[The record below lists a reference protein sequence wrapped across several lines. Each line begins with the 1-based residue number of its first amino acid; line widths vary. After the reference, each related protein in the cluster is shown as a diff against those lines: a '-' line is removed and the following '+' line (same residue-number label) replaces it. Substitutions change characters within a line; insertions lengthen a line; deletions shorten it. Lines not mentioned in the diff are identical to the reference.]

1 MGPIAKPEV
10 PPGVTRSPAGD
21 GEEARSGTGDFEDK
35 FTFEQLGKD
44 VTSPLESTHLNGSFQ
59 AVWPE
64 TFDLPTI
71 HEDQFEDYG
80 EVESPSLQRR
90 SPARG
95 LESWRSSC
103 DLSGL
108 DGEGSCS
115 SCSETSEKLSFMEDR
130 LSEMEIE
137 SLKQE
142 ETARRQRNISKRLV
156 KRINS
161 LEEHLELEKMASE
174 EALQKM
180 RSVHE
185 VALRKAERTREMQ
198 LENLNSSVQVLQD
211 ENAYM
216 SRKVSALST
225 QNRALEKKVHSLED
239 DITDMQDSLQ
249 RLQEHAQKLE
259 ETLMQERSAREMEKE
274 AMSKVI
280 DGLGNQLPNV
290 WDQED
295 DALRLVQRPS
305 KKDVVVQTYSDDFLK
320 EMDPMVQENLRLRA
334 EVEELQEVL
343 SAQGRALVWQQN
355 GDPRPPAPGSDFCSL
370 VDEMELASLE
380 QVQALQEQ
388 KDINKHLRQYLDRV
402 ILTILEKDPTL
413 LEVKTPA
420 K

>member
-1 MGPIAKPEV
+1 MGPVAKQEI
-10 PPGVTRSPAGD
+10 PPNVTRSPAGD
-21 GEEARSGTGDFEDK
+21 GEETQSGAGDFEEK
-35 FTFEQLGKD
+35 FTIEHLGKG

-80 EVESPSLQRR
+80 EVESPNLQRR

-95 LESWRSSC
+95 LGSWRSSC

-115 SCSETSEKLSFMEDR
+115 SCSETSEKLSFLEDR
-130 LSEMEIE
+130 LSEMEGE

-142 ETARRQRNISKRLV
+142 ETARRQRNVSKRLV

-174 EALQKM
+174 EALQKL
-180 RSVHE
+180 RTLHE
-185 VALRKAERTREMQ
+185 VALQKAERTRELQ
-198 LENLNSSVQVLQD
+198 VENLNSSVHALKD

-216 SRKVSALST
+216 SRKISALST
-225 QNRALEKKVHSLED
+225 QNRALEKKVQSLED
-239 DITDMQDSLQ
+239 DIMDMQDSLQ
-249 RLQEHAQKLE
+249 RLHEHAQKLE
-259 ETLMQERSAREMEKE
+259 ETLMQERIARDTEKE
-274 AMSKVI
+274 VMSQVI
-280 DGLGNQLPNV
+280 DGLRNQLVDV

-295 DALRLVQRPS
+295 EALRPVQRPP
-305 KKDVVVQTYSDDFLK
+305 KKDVVVQTYSDDSVK
-320 EMDPMVQENLRLRA
+320 ELDPMVQENLRLQA
-334 EVEELQEVL
+334 EIEELQEAL
-343 SAQGRALVWQQN
+343 SAQGRALLWQQN

-370 VDEMELASLE
+370 VDEMELASRE

-413 LEVKTPA
+413 LEVKKPA
-420 K
+420 M

>member
-1 MGPIAKPEV
+1 MGPVAKQEI
-10 PPGVTRSPAGD
+10 PPNVTRSPAGD
-21 GEEARSGTGDFEDK
+21 GEETQSGAGDFEEK
-35 FTFEQLGKD
+35 FTIEHLGKG

-80 EVESPSLQRR
+80 EVESPNLQRR

-95 LESWRSSC
+95 LGSWRSSC

-115 SCSETSEKLSFMEDR
+115 SCSETSEKLSFLEDR
-130 LSEMEIE
+130 LSEMEGE

-142 ETARRQRNISKRLV
+142 ETARRQRNVSKRLV

-174 EALQKM
+174 EALQKL
-180 RSVHE
+180 RTLHE
-185 VALRKAERTREMQ
+185 VALQKAERTRELQ
-198 LENLNSSVQVLQD
+198 VENLNSSVHALKD

-216 SRKVSALST
+216 SRKISALST
-225 QNRALEKKVHSLED
+225 QNRALEK
-239 DITDMQDSLQ
+239 
-249 RLQEHAQKLE
+249 
-259 ETLMQERSAREMEKE
+259 
-274 AMSKVI
+274 VI
-280 DGLGNQLPNV
+280 DGLRNQLVDV

-295 DALRLVQRPS
+295 EALRPVQRPP
-305 KKDVVVQTYSDDFLK
+305 KKDVVVQTYSDDSVK
-320 EMDPMVQENLRLRA
+320 ELDPMVQQENLRLQA
-334 EVEELQEVL
+334 EIEELQEAL
-343 SAQGRALVWQQN
+343 SAQGRALLWQQN

-370 VDEMELASLE
+370 VDEMELASRE

-413 LEVKTPA
+413 LEVKKPA
-420 K
+420 M

>member
-1 MGPIAKPEV
+1 MGPVAKPEV
-10 PPGVTRSPAGD
+10 SPGVTRSPAGD
-21 GEEARSGTGDFEDK
+21 GEEAQSGTGDFENK
-35 FTFEQLGKD
+35 FTFEPLGKD

-64 TFDLPTI
+64 TFELPTI

-80 EVESPSLQRR
+80 EVESPSLHRR

-95 LESWRSSC
+95 LESWRSTC

-130 LSEMEIE
+130 LSDMEIE

-161 LEEHLELEKMASE
+161 LEEHLELEKIASE

-185 VALRKAERTREMQ
+185 VSMRKAERTREMQ
-198 LENLNSSVQVLQD
+198 VENLNSSMQVLQD

-216 SRKVSALST
+216 SRKISALST
-225 QNRALEKKVHSLED
+225 QNRALEKTVHSLED
-239 DITDMQDSLQ
+239 DIIDMQDSLQ

-259 ETLMQERSAREMEKE
+259 ETLVQERSAREMEKE
-274 AMSKVI
+274 SMSQVI
-280 DGLGNQLPNV
+280 DGLRNQLPNFG
-290 WDQED
+290 DQED
-295 DALRLVQRPS
+295 VALQPVQRPP
-305 KKDVVVQTYSDDFLK
+305 KKDMVVQTYSDDFLK
-320 EMDPMVQENLRLRA
+320 EMDPMFQENLRLRA
-334 EVEELQEVL
+334 EVEELQEAL
-343 SAQGRALVWQQN
+343 SAQGRALLWQQN

-370 VDEMELASLE
+370 VDEMELVSLE
-380 QVQALQEQ
+380 QVQALKEQ

-420 K
+420 M